1 MKTLLRKFNKTKLSV
16 RLIYIFVFLLFLV
29 SYASLFHSLLLLNNI
44 ETGLRIIALCVL
56 GILLLLYGFFCLL
69 LLLTKKNKSVVI
81 FSFII
86 MLIASFSM
94 IGSLAIN
101 KMYNLLDSISKDKLV
116 YTTNLITLND
126 TKFSNAKDFKVGMIN
141 QETDVEGSILP
152 YEMIKD
158 KKLNVTVEKYDTYFE
173 LLEKLYD
180 GSLNGIFI
188 TSNYVVMYEGYESY
202 ENIGKDTKVVYEYSK
217 EMKNQ
222 DYIESSGSV
231 ENPFTVLIM
240 GVDSTSDRLN
250 ANAAFNGD
258 TLMLITFN
266 PHTLNATVFSIPRDT
281 YVPIACLKNGGSS
294 KINSS
299 AAYGTQCV
307 INTVQNLVDINIDYY
322 VKINF
327 KGVVDLVNA
336 LGGID
341 ITVPDKINFCEQNS
355 KRSFKKENLLCIK
368 SGFQHMNGEQ
378 ALAFARHRKTLP
390 AGDFQRV
397 QHQQLVVEAMA
408 NSAKSLSSINDFYS
422 ILDAVSINMDT
433 NMSTNEMLN
442 LYNVGK
448 NMIFGAN
455 SGSMINIQKTYLT
468 GYDLTM
474 YVNNLK
480 SRVYTFQ
487 YYEQSLEEIKEALKI
502 NLEKIKP
509 TPVKSFNFSVNEEY
523 KIPVIGKKYYTVQRN
538 ETIPDFTD
546 RSLSYVKNWCES
558 RNITVIPT
566 YVYKGSSGYDQNK
579 PDETVIKQN
588 VKRGML
594 VKDITSI
601 TVNVIKHP
609 GAPTTTTTRPN
620 QSTTTK
626 NTTDETTKSTT
637 TTTTKKTDI
646 IDIIGPEENEPDDNQ
661 ENNNNEE

>member
-1 MKTLLRKFNKTKLSV
+1 MKILLKKFNKTKLSI

-29 SYASLFHSLLLLNNI
+29 SYGSLFRSLLLLNNI
-44 ETGLRIIALCVL
+44 ETGLRIIVLCVL

-69 LLLTKKNKSVVI
+69 LLLTKKHKSVI
-81 FSFII
+81 AFSFII
-86 MLIASFSM
+86 MLIASFSL

-116 YTTNLITLND
+116 YTTNLITLNK
-126 TKFSNAKDFKVGMIN
+126 TNFNNNKNFKVGMIN
-141 QETDVEGSILP
+141 QETDVEGSVLP

-180 GSLNGIFI
+180 RSLNGIFI

-240 GVDSTSDRLN
+240 GVDSTSDKLN

-299 AAYGTQCV
+299 AAYGSQCV

-341 ITVPDKINFCEQNS
+341 ITVPDKIDFCEQNS
-355 KRSFKKENLLCIK
+355 KRSFKKENLQCIK

-397 QHQQLVVEAMA
+397 QHQQLVVEAIA
-408 NSAKSLSSINDFYS
+408 NSAKSLSSINDFYA
-422 ILDAVSINMDT
+422 ILDAISINMDT

-487 YYEQSLEEIKEALKI
+487 YYEQSLEEIKDALKI
-502 NLEKIKP
+502 TLEKKQP
-509 TPVKSFNFSVNEEY
+509 TPVKTFNFSVNEEY

-546 RSLSYVKNWCES
+546 KSLSYVKNWCES
-558 RNITVIPT
+558 RNITVMPSYAYQGT
-566 YVYKGSSGYDQNK
+566 SGYDRNK
-579 PDETVIKQN
+579 PDETVIKQS

-609 GAPTTTTTRPN
+609 GAPTTTTTRP
-620 QSTTTK
+620 SSTKTTTTK
-626 NTTDETTKSTT
+626 SST

-646 IDIIGPEENEPDDNQ
+646 VDIIGPGENDDNNNDTNDDNSQ
-661 ENNNNEE
+661 EE

>member
-1 MKTLLRKFNKTKLSV
+1 MKILLKKFNKTKLSI

-29 SYASLFHSLLLLNNI
+29 SYGSLFRSLLLLNNI
-44 ETGLRIIALCVL
+44 ETGLRIIVLCVL

-69 LLLTKKNKSVVI
+69 LLLTKKHKSVI
-81 FSFII
+81 AFSFII
-86 MLIASFSM
+86 MLIASFSL

-116 YTTNLITLND
+116 YTTNLITLNK
-126 TKFSNAKDFKVGMIN
+126 TNFNNNKNFKVGMIN
-141 QETDVEGSILP
+141 QETDVEGSVLP

-222 DYIESSGSV
+222 DYIKSSGSV

-240 GVDSTSDRLN
+240 GVDSTSDKLN

-299 AAYGTQCV
+299 AAYGSQCV

-341 ITVPDKINFCEQNS
+341 ITVPDKIDFCEQNS
-355 KRSFKKENLLCIK
+355 KRSFKKENLQCIK

-397 QHQQLVVEAMA
+397 QHQQLVVEAIA
-408 NSAKSLSSINDFYS
+408 NSAKSLSSINDFYA
-422 ILDAVSINMDT
+422 ILDAISINMDT

-487 YYEQSLEEIKEALKI
+487 YYEQSLEEIKDALKI
-502 NLEKIKP
+502 TLEKKQP
-509 TPVKSFNFSVNEEY
+509 TPVKTFNFSVNEEY

-546 RSLSYVKNWCES
+546 KSLSYVKNWCES
-558 RNITVIPT
+558 RNITVMPS
-566 YVYKGSSGYDQNK
+566 YVYQGTSGYDRNK
-579 PDETVIKQN
+579 PDETVIKQS

-609 GAPTTTTTRPN
+609 GAPTTTTTRP
-620 QSTTTK
+620 SSTKPTTTK
-626 NTTDETTKSTT
+626 SPT

-646 IDIIGPEENEPDDNQ
+646 VDIIGPGENDDNNNDTNDDNSQ
-661 ENNNNEE
+661 EE

>member
-1 MKTLLRKFNKTKLSV
+1 MKILLKKFNKTKLSI
-16 RLIYIFVFLLFLV
+16 RLIYIFVFFLFLF
-29 SYASLFHSLLLLNNI
+29 SYVSLFRSLLLLNNI

-69 LLLTKKNKSVVI
+69 LLLTKKHKSVVA

-86 MLIASFSM
+86 MIIASFSF

-126 TKFSNAKDFKVGMIN
+126 TKFNNNKDFKVGMIN
-141 QETDVEGSILP
+141 QETDVEGSVLP

-202 ENIGKDTKVVYEYSK
+202 EDIGKDTKVVYEYSK

-281 YVPIACLKNGGSS
+281 YVPIACLKDGGSS

-299 AAYGTQCV
+299 AAYGSQCV
-307 INTVQNLVDINIDYY
+307 INTVQNLVDIKIDYY

-327 KGVVDLVNA
+327 KGVVDLVDA

-341 ITVPDKINFCEQNS
+341 ITVPDKIDFCEQNS
-355 KRSFKKENLLCIK
+355 KRSFKKENLQCIK

-397 QHQQLVVEAMA
+397 QHQQLVVESIA
-408 NSAKSLSSINDFYS
+408 NSAKNLSSINDFYS
-422 ILDAVSINMDT
+422 ILDAISINIDT

-487 YYEQSLEEIKEALKI
+487 YYEQSLEEIKDALKI
-502 NLEKIKP
+502 NLEQKQP
-509 TPVKSFNFSVNEEY
+509 TSVKTFNFSVNEEY

-546 RSLSYVKNWCES
+546 KSLSYVKNWCES
-558 RNITVIPT
+558 RNITVIPN
-566 YVYKGSSGYDQNK
+566 YIYQGSAGYDRTK
-579 PDETVIKQN
+579 TDEAVIKQS

-594 VKDITSI
+594 VKDISSI
-601 TVNVIKHP
+601 TVDVIKHP
-609 GAPTTTTTRPN
+609 GAPTTTTPTTKPTS
-620 QSTTTK
+620 STTK
-626 NTTDETTKSTT
+626 PNTTSSS
-637 TTTTKKTDI
+637 TTTTKKPDI
-646 IDIIGPEENEPDDNQ
+646 IDIIGPG
-661 ENNNNEE
+661 ENNNDNNNEDNNDDE

>member
-1 MKTLLRKFNKTKLSV
+1 MKTLLKKFNKTKLSV
-16 RLIYIFVFLLFLV
+16 RLIYVFVFILFLV
-29 SYASLFHSLLLLNNI
+29 SYVSLFRSLLLLNNI
-44 ETGLRIIALCVL
+44 ETKLRIIALCIL

-69 LLLTKKNKSVVI
+69 LLLTKKYKSVVV
-81 FSFII
+81 FSFFV
-86 MLIASFSM
+86 MLIASFCM
-94 IGSLAIN
+94 IGSLAVN
-101 KMYNLLDSISKDKLV
+101 KLYGLLDSISKDKLI

-152 YEMIKD
+152 YEMIKE
-158 KKLNVTVEKYDTYFE
+158 KKLNITIEKYDNYFE

-202 ENIGKDTKVVYEYSK
+202 EKIGKDTKVVYEYAK

-222 DYIESSGSV
+222 DFIESSGSV
-231 ENPFTVLIM
+231 ENPFTILIM

-281 YVPIACLKNGGSS
+281 YVPIACLKNNESS

-307 INTVQNLVDINIDYY
+307 INTVQNLVDIKIDYY

-327 KGVVDLVNA
+327 KGVVDLVDA

-341 ITVPDKINFCEQNS
+341 ITVPDKIDFCEQNS
-355 KRSFKKENLLCIK
+355 KRSFKKEDLLCIK
-368 SGFQHMNGEQ
+368 SGYQHMNGEQ

-397 QHQQLVVEAMA
+397 QHQQLVVESIA
-408 NSAKSLSSINDFYS
+408 NAAKTLSSINDFYS
-422 ILDAVSINMDT
+422 ILDAISINMDT

-455 SGSMINIQKTYLT
+455 RGSMINIQKTYLT

-474 YVNNLK
+474 YVNNLR

-487 YYEQSLEEIKEALKI
+487 YYEQSLEEIKDALKVT
-502 NLEKIKP
+502 LEKKQP
-509 TPVKSFNFSVNEEY
+509 TPIKTFNFSVNEEY

-546 RSLSYVKNWCES
+546 KSLSYVKNWCES
-558 RNITVIPT
+558 RNITVIPS
-566 YVYKGSSGYDQNK
+566 YVNEGMSGYDRTK
-579 PDETVIKQN
+579 ADETVIKQD

-594 VKDITSI
+594 VKDISSI
-601 TVNVIKHP
+601 TVNIIKHP
-609 GAPTTTTTRPN
+609 GAPTTTTTRPISTSTTT
-620 QSTTTK
+620 STTTK
-626 NTTDETTKSTT
+626 TTN
-637 TTTTKKTDI
+637 I
-646 IDIIGPEENEPDDNQ
+646 IDIIGPTDDDNQ
-661 ENNNNEE
+661 NDNNNENNDNEE

>member
-1 MKTLLRKFNKTKLSV
+1 MKTLLKKFNKTKLSI
-16 RLIYIFVFLLFLV
+16 RLVYLFVLLLFFI
-29 SYASLFHSLLLLNNI
+29 SYANLFYSLLLLNNI
-44 ETGLRIIALCVL
+44 ETALRIIALCVL
-56 GILLLLYGFFCLL
+56 GILLLLYGFFGLL
-69 LLLTKKNKSVVI
+69 LLLTKKHKIVI
-81 FSFII
+81 VFSFIV
-86 MLIASFSM
+86 MLIASVSM

-101 KMYNLLDSISKDKLV
+101 KMYNLLDSISKDKLI

-126 TKFSNAKDFKVGMIN
+126 TVFSNNKDFKVGMIN

-152 YEMIKD
+152 YEMIKEEEL
-158 KKLNVTVEKYDTYFE
+158 KVTVEKYDTYFE

-202 ENIGKDTKVVYEYSK
+202 ENIGEETKVVYEYSK
-217 EMKNQ
+217 EMANQ

-231 ENPFTVLIM
+231 EDPFTVLIM

-258 TLMLITFN
+258 TLMIITFN

-327 KGVVDLVNA
+327 KGVVDLVDA

-341 ITVPDKINFCEQNS
+341 ITVPDNIDFCEQNS
-355 KRSFKKENLLCIK
+355 KRSFKKADLLCIK
-368 SGFQHMNGEQ
+368 SGYQHMNGEQ

-390 AGDFQRV
+390 TGDFQRV
-397 QHQQLVVEAMA
+397 QHQQLVVEAIA
-408 NSAKSLSSINDFYS
+408 NSAKNLSSINDFYS
-422 ILDAVSINMDT
+422 VLDAISINIDT

-448 NMIFGAN
+448 NMIFGSN
-455 SGSMINIQKTYLT
+455 NGSMINIQKTYLT

-474 YVNNLK
+474 YVNNLRA
-480 SRVYTFQ
+480 RVYTFQ

-502 NLEKIKP
+502 NLELITP
-509 TPVKSFNFSVNEEY
+509 TPITEFNFSVNEEY
-523 KIPVIGKKYYTVQRN
+523 EIPVIGKKYYTVQRN

-546 RSLSYVKNWCES
+546 RTLAYVKNWCES
-558 RNITVIPT
+558 RNITVIPN
-566 YVYKGSSGYDQNK
+566 YIYQGSSLYDSTLA
-579 PDETVIKQN
+579 DETVVKQD
-588 VKRGML
+588 VKRGVL
-594 VKDITSI
+594 VKDISSI
-601 TVNVIKHP
+601 TVSVIKHP
-609 GAPTTTTTRPN
+609 GATTTTTSPTTTTTTN
-620 QSTTTK
+620 S
-626 NTTDETTKSTT
+626 NNNVTT
-637 TTTTKKTDI
+637 TTTTTTTTAVDI
-646 IDIIGPEENEPDDNQ
+646 LDIIGPDDEEEETQEDNED
-661 ENNNNEE
+661 E

>member
-1 MKTLLRKFNKTKLSV
+1 MKILLKKFNKTKLSV
-16 RLIYIFVFLLFLV
+16 RLIYLFVLILFFV
-29 SYASLFHSLLLLNNI
+29 SYVSLFRSLLLLNNI

-69 LLLTKKNKSVVI
+69 LLLTKKHKSVI
-81 FSFII
+81 AFSFII
-86 MLIASFSM
+86 MLIASFSI

-116 YTTNLITLND
+116 YTTNLITLNK
-126 TKFSNAKDFKVGMIN
+126 TKFDNNKDFKVGMIN
-141 QETDVEGSILP
+141 QETDVEGSVLP
-152 YEMIKD
+152 YEMIKE
-158 KKLNVTVEKYDTYFE
+158 KKLNVTIEKYDTYFE

-202 ENIGKDTKVVYEYSK
+202 EDIGKDTKVVYEYSK

-222 DYIESSGSV
+222 DFIESSGSV
-231 ENPFTVLIM
+231 EDPFTVLIM

-281 YVPIACLKNGGSS
+281 YVPIACLKDGGSS

-299 AAYGTQCV
+299 AAYGSQCV
-307 INTVQNLVDINIDYY
+307 INTVQNLVDIKIDYY

-341 ITVPDKINFCEQNS
+341 ITVPDKIDFCEQNS
-355 KRSFKKENLLCIK
+355 KRSFKKENLQCIK

-408 NSAKSLSSINDFYS
+408 NSAKNLSSINDFYS
-422 ILDAVSINMDT
+422 ILDAISINIDT

-480 SRVYTFQ
+480 RRVYTFQ

-502 NLEKIKP
+502 NLEKIQP
-509 TPVKSFNFSVNEEY
+509 TPVKTFNFSVNEEY

-546 RSLSYVKNWCES
+546 KSLSYVKNWCES
-558 RNITVIPT
+558 RNISVIPN
-566 YVYKGSSGYDQNK
+566 YVYQGTAGYDQTK

-594 VKDITSI
+594 VKDVTSI

-609 GAPTTTTTRPN
+609 GAPTTTTTTRPQTPN
-620 QSTTTK
+620 TSTTSTTTK
-626 NTTDETTKSTT
+626 I
-637 TTTTKKTDI
+637 TDI
-646 IDIIGPEENEPDDNQ
+646 VDIIGPSDDDANNDDN
-661 ENNNNEE
+661 NNSEE

>member
-1 MKTLLRKFNKTKLSV
+1 MKILLKKFNKTKLSI
-16 RLIYIFVFLLFLV
+16 RLIYLFVLLLFFV
-29 SYASLFHSLLLLNNI
+29 SYVSLFRSLLLLNNI

-69 LLLTKKNKSVVI
+69 LLLTKKHKSVVA

-86 MLIASFSM
+86 MLIASFSL

-116 YTTNLITLND
+116 YTTNLITLNK
-126 TKFSNAKDFKVGMIN
+126 TSFNNNKNFKVGMIN

-158 KKLNVTVEKYDTYFE
+158 KKLNITVEKYDTYFE

-222 DYIESSGSV
+222 DFIESSGSV

-281 YVPIACLKNGGSS
+281 YVPIACLKDGGSS

-307 INTVQNLVDINIDYY
+307 INTVQNLVDIKIDYY

-341 ITVPDKINFCEQNS
+341 ITVPDKIDFCEQNS

-397 QHQQLVVEAMA
+397 QHQQLVVEAIA

-474 YVNNLK
+474 YVNNLR

-487 YYEQSLEEIKEALKI
+487 YYEQSLEEIKDALKVT
-502 NLEKIKP
+502 LEKKQP
-509 TPVKSFNFSVNEEY
+509 TPVKTFNFSVNEEY

-546 RSLSYVKNWCES
+546 KSLSYVKNWCES
-558 RNITVIPT
+558 RNISVIPS
-566 YVYKGSSGYDQNK
+566 YVYQGSSGYDRTK

-609 GAPTTTTTRPN
+609 GAATTTTRPTSPN
-620 QSTTTK
+620 TTK
-626 NTTDETTKSTT
+626 PTTSST
-637 TTTTKKTDI
+637 TTTTKKPDI
-646 IDIIGPEENEPDDNQ
+646 VDIIGPGDDDN
-661 ENNNNEE
+661 NDSNDDNSNEE

>member
-1 MKTLLRKFNKTKLSV
+1 MKILLKKFNKTKLSI
-16 RLIYIFVFLLFLV
+16 RLIYLFVLLLFFV
-29 SYASLFHSLLLLNNI
+29 SYVSLFRSLLLLNNI

-69 LLLTKKNKSVVI
+69 LLLTKKHKSVVA

-86 MLIASFSM
+86 MLIASFSL

-116 YTTNLITLND
+116 YTTNLITLNK
-126 TKFSNAKDFKVGMIN
+126 TSFNNNKNFKVGMIN

-188 TSNYVVMYEGYESY
+188 TSNYIVMYEGYESY

-222 DYIESSGSV
+222 DFIESSGSV

-281 YVPIACLKNGGSS
+281 YVPIACLKDGGSS

-307 INTVQNLVDINIDYY
+307 INTVQNLVDIKIDYY

-341 ITVPDKINFCEQNS
+341 ITVPDKIDFCEQNS

-397 QHQQLVVEAMA
+397 QHQQLVVEAIA

-474 YVNNLK
+474 YVNNLR

-487 YYEQSLEEIKEALKI
+487 YYEQSLEEIKDALKVT
-502 NLEKIKP
+502 LEKKQP
-509 TPVKSFNFSVNEEY
+509 TPVKTFNFSVNEEY

-546 RSLSYVKNWCES
+546 KSLSYVKNWCES
-558 RNITVIPT
+558 RNISVIPS
-566 YVYKGSSGYDQNK
+566 YVYQGTSGYDRNK
-579 PDETVIKQN
+579 PDETVIKQS

-609 GAPTTTTTRPN
+609 GATTTTTKPTT
-620 QSTTTK
+620 STTTK
-626 NTTDETTKSTT
+626 RTNSTTTT
-637 TTTTKKTDI
+637 TTTTKKPDI
-646 IDIIGPEENEPDDNQ
+646 VDIIGPGDDDN
-661 ENNNNEE
+661 NDSNDDNSNEE

>member
-1 MKTLLRKFNKTKLSV
+1 MKILLKKFNKTKLSI
-16 RLIYIFVFLLFLV
+16 RLIYIFVFILFLV
-29 SYASLFHSLLLLNNI
+29 SYVSLFRSLLLLNNI

-69 LLLTKKNKSVVI
+69 LLLTKKHKTVVV
-81 FSFII
+81 FSFIV
-86 MLIASFSM
+86 MLIASLSL

-116 YTTNLITLND
+116 YTTNLITLNK
-126 TKFSNAKDFKVGMIN
+126 TTFSNNKDFKVGMIN

-152 YEMIKD
+152 YEMIKE

-202 ENIGKDTKVVYEYSK
+202 EDIGKDTTVVYEYSK

-281 YVPIACLKNGGSS
+281 YVPIACLKDGGSS

-327 KGVVDLVNA
+327 KGVVDLVDA

-341 ITVPDKINFCEQNS
+341 ITVPDKIDFCEQNS
-355 KRSFKKENLLCIK
+355 KRSFKKENLQCIK

-397 QHQQLVVEAMA
+397 QHQQLVVEAIA

-422 ILDAVSINMDT
+422 ILDAISINMDT

-474 YVNNLK
+474 YVNNLR

-502 NLEKIKP
+502 TLEKKQP
-509 TPVKSFNFSVNEEY
+509 TPIKTFNFSVNEEY

-546 RSLSYVKNWCES
+546 KSLSYVKNWCES
-558 RNITVIPT
+558 RNISVIPN
-566 YVYKGSSGYDQNK
+566 YIYQGSSGYDQTK
-579 PDETVIKQN
+579 VDETVIKQS

-594 VKDITSI
+594 VKDISSI
-601 TVNVIKHP
+601 TVDVIKHP
-609 GAPTTTTTRPN
+609 GAPTTTTAKPTTSTTRPN
-620 QSTTTK
+620 NS
-626 NTTDETTKSTT
+626 STT
-637 TTTTKKTDI
+637 TTSKKTDI
-646 IDIIGPEENEPDDNQ
+646 VDIIGPGDNDNTNDNNSDDNNSD
-661 ENNNNEE
+661 E

>member
-1 MKTLLRKFNKTKLSV
+1 
-16 RLIYIFVFLLFLV
+16 
-29 SYASLFHSLLLLNNI
+29 
-44 ETGLRIIALCVL
+44 
-56 GILLLLYGFFCLL
+56 L
-69 LLLTKKNKSVVI
+69 LLLTKKHKSVI
-81 FSFII
+81 AFSFIV
-86 MLIASFSM
+86 MLIASFSL

-101 KMYNLLDSISKDKLV
+101 KMYSLLDSISKDKLV
-116 YTTNLITLND
+116 YTTNLITLNK
-126 TKFSNAKDFKVGMIN
+126 TNFSNNKDFKVGMIN

-202 ENIGKDTKVVYEYSK
+202 EDIGKDTKVVYEYSK

-240 GVDSTSDRLN
+240 GVDSTSDKLN

-281 YVPIACLKNGGSS
+281 YVPIACLKDGGSS

-327 KGVVDLVNA
+327 KGVVDLVDA

-341 ITVPDKINFCEQNS
+341 ITVPDKIDFCEQNS
-355 KRSFKKENLLCIK
+355 KRSFKKENLQCIK

-397 QHQQLVVEAMA
+397 QHQQLVVEAIA

-422 ILDAVSINMDT
+422 ILDAISINMDT

-442 LYNVGK
+442 LYTVGK

-474 YVNNLK
+474 YVNNLR

-487 YYEQSLEEIKEALKI
+487 YYEQSLEEIKDALKI
-502 NLEKIKP
+502 TLEKKQP
-509 TPVKSFNFSVNEEY
+509 TPVKTFNFSVNEEY
-523 KIPVIGKKYYTVQRN
+523 TIPVIGKKYYTVQRN

-546 RSLSYVKNWCES
+546 KSLSYVKNWCES
-558 RNITVIPT
+558 RNITVIPS
-566 YVYKGSSGYDQNK
+566 YVYQGTAGYDRNK
-579 PDETVIKQN
+579 PDESVIRQS

-609 GAPTTTTTRPN
+609 GATTTTPTSKPAT
-620 QSTTTK
+620 STTKQT
-626 NTTDETTKSTT
+626 NTSSTT
-637 TTTTKKTDI
+637 TTSKKTDI
-646 IDIIGPEENEPDDNQ
+646 IDIIGPGDDNNDDT
-661 ENNNNEE
+661 EDNNEE

>member
-1 MKTLLRKFNKTKLSV
+1 MKILLKKFNKTKLSI

-29 SYASLFHSLLLLNNI
+29 SYGSLFRSLLLLNNI
-44 ETGLRIIALCVL
+44 ETGLRIIVLCVL

-69 LLLTKKNKSVVI
+69 LLLTKKHKSVI
-81 FSFII
+81 AFSFII
-86 MLIASFSM
+86 MLIASFSL

-116 YTTNLITLND
+116 YTTNLITLNKTD
-126 TKFSNAKDFKVGMIN
+126 FNNNKNFKVGMIN
-141 QETDVEGSILP
+141 QETDVEGSVLP

-222 DYIESSGSV
+222 DYIKSSGSV

-240 GVDSTSDRLN
+240 GVDSTSDKLN

-299 AAYGTQCV
+299 AAYGSQCV

-341 ITVPDKINFCEQNS
+341 ITVPDKIDFCEQNS
-355 KRSFKKENLLCIK
+355 KRSFKKENLQCIK

-397 QHQQLVVEAMA
+397 QHQQLVVEAIA
-408 NSAKSLSSINDFYS
+408 NSAKSLSSINDFYA
-422 ILDAVSINMDT
+422 ILDAISINMDT

-487 YYEQSLEEIKEALKI
+487 YYEQSLEEIKDALKI
-502 NLEKIKP
+502 TLEKKQP
-509 TPVKSFNFSVNEEY
+509 TPVKTFNFSVNEEY

-546 RSLSYVKNWCES
+546 KSLSYVKNWCES
-558 RNITVIPT
+558 RNITVMPS
-566 YVYKGSSGYDQNK
+566 YVYQGTSGYDRNK
-579 PDETVIKQN
+579 PDETVIKQS

-609 GAPTTTTTRPN
+609 GAPTTTTTRP
-620 QSTTTK
+620 SSTKPTTTK
-626 NTTDETTKSTT
+626 SPT

-646 IDIIGPEENEPDDNQ
+646 VDIIGPGENDDNNNDTNDDNSQ
-661 ENNNNEE
+661 EE

>member
-1 MKTLLRKFNKTKLSV
+1 MKILLKKFNKTKLSI

-29 SYASLFHSLLLLNNI
+29 SYGSLFRSLLLLNNI
-44 ETGLRIIALCVL
+44 ETGLRIIVLCVL

-69 LLLTKKNKSVVI
+69 LLLTKKHKSVI
-81 FSFII
+81 AFSFII
-86 MLIASFSM
+86 MLIASFSL

-116 YTTNLITLND
+116 YTTNLITLNK
-126 TKFSNAKDFKVGMIN
+126 TNFNNNKNFKVGMIN
-141 QETDVEGSILP
+141 QETDVEGSVLP

-240 GVDSTSDRLN
+240 GVDSTSDKLN

-299 AAYGTQCV
+299 AAYGSQCV

-341 ITVPDKINFCEQNS
+341 ITVPDKIDFCEQNS
-355 KRSFKKENLLCIK
+355 KRSFKKENLQCIK

-397 QHQQLVVEAMA
+397 QHQQLVVEAIA
-408 NSAKSLSSINDFYS
+408 NSAKSLSSINDFYA
-422 ILDAVSINMDT
+422 ILDAISINMDT

-487 YYEQSLEEIKEALKI
+487 YYEQSLDEIKDALKI
-502 NLEKIKP
+502 TLEKKQP
-509 TPVKSFNFSVNEEY
+509 TPVKTFNFSVNEEY

-546 RSLSYVKNWCES
+546 KSLSYVKNWCES
-558 RNITVIPT
+558 RNITVMPSYAYQGT
-566 YVYKGSSGYDQNK
+566 SGYDRNK
-579 PDETVIKQN
+579 PDETVIKQS

-609 GAPTTTTTRPN
+609 GAPTTTTTRP
-620 QSTTTK
+620 SSTKTTTTK
-626 NTTDETTKSTT
+626 SST

-646 IDIIGPEENEPDDNQ
+646 VDIIGPGENDDNNNDTNDDNSQ
-661 ENNNNEE
+661 EE